1 MAGAAPMQKRGGRKS
16 LDAALNL
23 VPFIDLLSCCIAFLL
38 ITACWTQLARIPV
51 ARPNTGGVNEQPAAP
66 PIGEARPTL
75 TLSPDGYT
83 FERGGATV
91 EIPLARGDYDV
102 ARLAGE
108 LRAARG
114 NLPQEAGV
122 SVRARDGVPYR
133 ELVRAMDTI
142 LAARFA
148 DIDLDGA

>member
-1 MAGAAPMQKRGGRKS
+1 MAGAAPIQQRGGRKS

-66 PIGEARPTL
+66 VERPTL
-75 TLSPDGYT
+75 TISPDGYT
-83 FERGGATV
+83 LERGGATV
-91 EIPLARGDYDV
+91 EIPFARGDYDV
-102 ARLAGE
+102 ARLLGE

-133 ELVRAMDTI
+133 ELVRAMDTV
-142 LAARFA
+142 LSARFA